1 MTLRSCILVLAVLA
15 VLLAPLLAFSSQASL
30 SERRGNMM
38 SSSDDDDDS
47 DSPNTRSV
55 QSDSDDERSDK
66 RANSTSTSAKRSDD
80 DSDSKDSSDERANST
95 NTSTGRS
102 KERSDS
108 KEDSSDEREDS
119 RMKSTPRMWNSTL
132 AAQNCSNLSGEDARE
147 KCMMRMT
154 RSTYLGDED
163 EHEVDESKLSC
174 SNGSSMDER
183 VRCRLKVR
191 SEEREDERRNL
202 SYMPEECRNL
212 TGDERAVCLSRYDSL
227 QPCHEEDDDE
237 KRFSCARSKLGL
249 NKSAKELV
257 EQCKEMIR
265 GSGSQ
270 TNATTNQTAGTNAT
284 TNQTAGTNE
293 TNTTNQTTGT
303 NATNNQTA
311 GTNETSTGNQ
321 TAGTNTTNVTSNQT
335 PSANY
340 SNPGIGAC
348 VAAVRARV
356 FADASFRLGNLEE
369 KAARLAAYN
378 VSNSTIAEFVLKI
391 EELKLKF
398 IAAESVPAKKEVL
411 REAQKAWEEFL
422 KAARGEVEDDDDG
435 PESETPDN
443 NSSLE
448 DESGD
453 SNITLPNSTLP
464 NSSLNSTN
472 SSSNSSG
479 NP

>member
-1 MTLRSCILVLAVLA
+1 MTLRSCILALAVLA
-15 VLLAPLLAFSSQASL
+15 VLLAPMFAFSPHASL
-30 SERRGNMM
+30 SERRGGSMY
-38 SSSDDDDDS
+38 SSDDDKDS
-47 DSPNTRSV
+47 GSSNTRLA

-66 RANSTSTSAKRSDD
+66 RANSTNTSAKRSDD
-80 DSDSKDSSDERANST
+80 DSDSKDSSDKRSNST
-95 NTSTGRS
+95 NTSTERS

-108 KEDSSDEREDS
+108 KDSSDEREDS

-132 AAQNCSNLSGEDARE
+132 AAQNCSNLSGEDALER
-147 KCMMRMT
+147 CMMRMT

-174 SNGSSMDER
+174 ANGSSMDER

-191 SEEREDERRNL
+191 SEEREDERGNL

-227 QPCHEEDDDE
+227 QPCHEKDDDE
-237 KRFSCARSKLGL
+237 NRFSCARRALGL
-249 NKSAKELV
+249 NGSAKELV

-265 GSGSQ
+265 GG
-270 TNATTNQTAGTNAT
+270 TNQTAPTGG
-284 TNQTAGTNE
+284 NQTNV
-293 TNTTNQTTGT
+293 
-303 NATNNQTA
+303 TNNQTA
-311 GTNETSTGNQ
+311 GTNETSAGNQ
-321 TAGTNTTNVTSNQT
+321 TGGTNTTNVTSNQT
-335 PSANY
+335 SSANY

-369 KAARLAAYN
+369 KAARLSAYN
-378 VSNSTIAEFVLKI
+378 VSNSTIAEFVLKM

-435 PESETPDN
+435 PESETPDS
-443 NSSLE
+443 NSSIE

-453 SNITLPNSTLP
+453 SNATLPNSTLP
-464 NSSLNSTN
+464 NSTLPDSGLNTTN

-479 NP
+479 NS